1 MNLSRLYIFIFSI
14 ILNSN
19 LAISANH
26 AISLTNDIKY
36 PKNFSNF
43 DYVNIQAPKKGNL
56 HIGVVGNFDNINN
69 NILMGSSAEGL
80 ALTTDSLFT
89 KSIEEIATTYNL
101 LAEYFHID
109 SHNNRVIFKI
119 REKARWHDNSKITN
133 EDLLYT
139 YNTLKEQGHPYYKI
153 ILNKVIKAEL
163 LDNNKIAY
171 YLSDINDAD
180 LIQQIGLLPVLAK
193 KYYEN
198 NEFNKITLKPQLG
211 SGPYKIKE
219 IKAGK
224 YIIYEKFDNYW
235 AKNLN
240 VNIGRYNFKKI
251 KYSYFRDAN
260 IAVQNLKAGSYDLRY
275 ENIAKNWANNYDND
289 FLDSMNYSKELIAH
303 EIPTGM
309 QCFALNLRKEKFQ
322 HKKVRE
328 ALNLAFD
335 FEWTN
340 KALFY
345 NSYARTKSFYSNSP
359 YAAKNSL
366 NKYQI
371 SYLKNIAAENYLS
384 ETLYTP
390 ATTAGNGNNRTNLL
404 KAQKLLNEAGWT
416 VKNFKLTNAKGDVFK
431 LEFLITSPSFQRVI
445 LPYIKNLK
453 KLGIEAKIRMVDY
466 SNYQK
471 SLENFNYD
479 ITIYVYPSVKIPGN
493 EQLNFW
499 HSKYANL
506 NGSRNIS
513 GITNPLIDKITE
525 DLVAAEDYNMKKNLA
540 QLLDKVLRN
549 NIYVIPHWNITNH
562 RIILKK
568 NIARP
573 KTNTPYGLDIHS
585 WWNKN

>member
-1 MNLSRLYIFIFSI
+1 M
-14 ILNSN
+14 NSN

-26 AISLTNDIKY
+26 AISLTSDIKY
-36 PKNFSNF
+36 QKNFSNF
-43 DYVNIQAPKKGNL
+43 DYVNIQAPKKGKL

-109 SHNNRVIFKI
+109 SPNNRVIFKI
-119 REKARWHDNSKITN
+119 REKARWHDSTKITN

-171 YLSDINDAD
+171 YLSDINNVD

-240 VNIGRYNFKKI
+240 VNIGRYNFKQI

-275 ENIAKNWANNYDND
+275 ENIAKNWANNYDNN
-289 FLDSMNYSKELIAH
+289 FLDNLNYSKELIAH

-340 KALFY
+340 KALFH
-345 NSYARTKSFYSNSP
+345 NSYERTKSFYSNSP
-359 YAAKNSL
+359 YVAKNSL

-371 SYLKNIAAENYLS
+371 SYLKKISAEDYIS
-384 ETLYTP
+384 EYLYTP
-390 ATTAGNGNNRTNLL
+390 AKTAGNGNNRTNLL

-479 ITIYVYPSVKIPGN
+479 ITVYAYPGVKIPGN

-513 GITNPLIDKITE
+513 GIINPIIDKITE
-525 DLVAAEDYNMKKNLA
+525 DIIEAKDYNKKKDLA
-540 QLLDKVLRN
+540 QLLDRVLRN
-549 NIYVIPHWNITNH
+549 NIYVIPHWNIKNH
-562 RIILKK
+562 RIILNK

-573 KTNTPYGLDIHS
+573 KINTSYGLDIHS
-585 WWNKN
+585 WWKKN